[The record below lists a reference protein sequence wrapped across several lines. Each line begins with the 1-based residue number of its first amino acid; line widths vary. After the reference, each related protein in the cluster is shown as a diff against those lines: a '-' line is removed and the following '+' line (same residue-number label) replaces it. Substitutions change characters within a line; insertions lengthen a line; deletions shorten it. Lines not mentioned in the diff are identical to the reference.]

1 MRNYVELRYDYICGG
16 FCYGNWFTHKM
27 IRTCVF
33 PLVDLLEK
41 WGRME
46 EYLHSG
52 VSVSSSRT
60 RQARSR
66 GDTNHL
72 VRYEFLMGFTYE
84 FI

>member
-1 MRNYVELRYDYICGG
+1 MLS
-16 FCYGNWFTHKM
+16 YGTITFAGDFAMEIGLLTRWSGL
-27 IRTCVF
+27 VF

-72 VRYEFLMGFTYE
+72 GRYEFLMGFTYE